1 MSLVTS
7 PNETLY
13 ETRLVRH
20 FFIFMSTTNP
30 YRAHPNDQLEHS
42 LLSAWLNAADVG
54 MCVVD
59 DTSRIVMLN
68 PAACRMLHVDGLA
81 MLDRPFRSL
90 LDALDLAPGMVQW
103 LSSPGFDGERHIT
116 RSHGGAITQ
125 LLLKSSTLRAGA
137 GDLFKMVAITD
148 VTALLNAQQHI
159 DSESSRRHWQAL
171 NAGVVISDARQPDMP
186 IVYVNPMFERISGYT
201 LADMLGRNCRFLQGT
216 DTDQPGLLSIREA
229 VRNQTNGYAQ
239 LRNYRKDGSMFINE
253 LFISPVRDGAGNT
266 THFIGIQH
274 LQGNTPG
281 KRKADATS

>member
-1 MSLVTS
+1 MS
-7 PNETLY
+7 
-13 ETRLVRH
+13 
-20 FFIFMSTTNP
+20 MSTTNP
-30 YRAHPNDQLEHS
+30 YHARPNDQLEHA

-81 MLDRPFRSL
+81 MLDLPFRKM
-90 LDALDLAPGMVQW
+90 LDTLDLTPSTLDW
-103 LSSPGFDGERHIT
+103 LSSPGTDGERHIT
-116 RSHGGAITQ
+116 RSHGGGITQ
-125 LLLKSSTLRAGA
+125 LLLKSNTLRAGA
-137 GDLFKMVAITD
+137 GDVFKMVVITD
-148 VTALLNAQQHI
+148 VTALLTAQQHI
-159 DSESSRRHWQAL
+159 ESESSRRHWQAL

-186 IVYVNPMFERISGYT
+186 IVYANPMFERLSGYA

-229 VRNQTNGYAQ
+229 VRNQTNGYAK

-253 LFISPVRDGAGNT
+253 LFISPVRDGTGTT

-274 LQGNTPG
+274 MQSDTPG
-281 KRKADATS
+281 KHKSDAAN